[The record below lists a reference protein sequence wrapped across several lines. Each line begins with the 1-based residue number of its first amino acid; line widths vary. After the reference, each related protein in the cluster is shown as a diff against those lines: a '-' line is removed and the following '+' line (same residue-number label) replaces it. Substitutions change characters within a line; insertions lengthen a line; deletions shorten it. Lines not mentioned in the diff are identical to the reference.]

1 MARLAL
7 SSREDPMKLRNG
19 FPIAASDAS
28 VLALMAGCCSCTGSY
43 TTQLELWPPT
53 PDASSS
59 STIAALAGYDAALVE
74 EEPSSPMTPVA
85 RVDDAGAA
93 VAAVEAGPASQP
105 HAAMDAS
112 IGAGGYKVP
121 EAGADSATHQAPDA
135 GPPKP
140 HALTVVVTTI
150 DDGQGY
156 SPANVG
162 AIWIAQSSGAFVKT
176 LQEWGKTRIDHL
188 ILWNSA
194 TKAAGV
200 SRNTVDAITGS
211 TGYSFG
217 THVVYWNFTDT
228 SEKIVPDGAYRVY
241 FETADYNVAGP
252 NTFVDFTKG
261 PTAATFTFPDT
272 PSFTD
277 LKLVLSP

>member
-1 MARLAL
+1 GPA
-7 SSREDPMKLRNG
+7 
-19 FPIAASDAS
+19 
-28 VLALMAGCCSCTGSY
+28 
-43 TTQLELWPPT
+43 
-53 PDASSS
+53 
-59 STIAALAGYDAALVE
+59 
-74 EEPSSPMTPVA
+74 PVA
-85 RVDDAGAA
+85 TSVGNIDDAGPISM
-93 VAAVEAGPASQP
+93 VGEAGSPLPQRAGTEASAPDSSSRSDQP
-105 HAAMDAS
+105 
-112 IGAGGYKVP
+112 Y
-121 EAGADSATHQAPDA
+121 EAGAAADSAAHQAPDA

-194 TKAAGV
+194 TKAAGL
-200 SRNTVDAITGS
+200 SRNTVDAITGA

-217 THVVYWNFTDT
+217 TYVVYWNFTDT
-228 SEKIVPDGAYRVY
+228 TEKVVPDGAYRVY
-241 FETADYNVAGP
+241 FETADYNVTGP
-252 NTFVDFTKG
+252 NTFVEFTKG
-261 PTAATFTFPDT
+261 PTPATFTFPDT